1 MASNSLVIITGEEEE
16 ESQQR
21 RAVSAEGT
29 KIWGPA
35 LKDLDRLE
43 RLVNPHYIESGKIW
57 GAMAPL
63 FPPALERAS
72 A

>member
-1 MASNSLVIITGEEEE
+1 MASNSLVIITGEEE

-43 RLVNPHYIESGKIW
+43 RLVNPHCINNGKIRG
-57 GAMAPL
+57 GA
-63 FPPALERAS
+63 
-72 A
+72 